1 MAGEFSRLEEKP
13 ASRYFPGFDPAGT
26 KLGSGGG
33 IAHLMVEAWRQTG
46 HGLTLEEWLRDSAKL
61 TLLAGGQSRRLPAYA
76 AVSKILLPFKVLRGS
91 TGQRLNQTLFD
102 RQAPDYERVLDHAP
116 ARSVALIASGDV
128 FLRFGAHLPP
138 FPEAD
143 ILALGMWVKPEVAKD
158 FGVFFTRRDQPD
170 ELAFFLQKPSAEE
183 IQSLSATHHYLVD
196 TGMWLLSE
204 RAILTLLRRCGWNG
218 TAFAHG
224 VPDFY
229 ELYADLGLGLGAHPT
244 KVDPELRELT
254 CSVVSLPEAE
264 FYHMGTNRQ
273 LIGAISALETRL
285 REKLPNA
292 TGFVVHPDQHVQN
305 SVFDAPLRR
314 RENHTLWVENSM
326 IPATWHL
333 EHEHLLTNIPD
344 NAWDLHLEPG
354 VCLDF
359 APIGER
365 DFCVRPYGI
374 DDQFK
379 GALGSPDTLWLG
391 VPVAQWFAARGLT
404 LAQAGLDPQTDIQQG
419 ALFPCLPPEALVAG
433 LIEWLFARVPQA
445 DPRWRALWLT
455 SPRLSAQ
462 EIAERVNLPR
472 LYAQRRGNLARGLG
486 RLVANQQ
493 WNFIFDLDLQATA
506 DTFAKTDIELP
517 PPLPE
522 TGVSIAPLHRIHDR
536 MLRSAIARNRGQ
548 EGWQKEEDLAFGQLQ
563 ELIIDEARI
572 SAVTPRRNVLDD
584 QIIWGRSP
592 VRLDLAGGWS
602 DTPPYCIEH
611 GGKVLNLAVNLNG
624 QPPVQVF
631 AKLSAKPHIVL
642 RSIDLGIEKTLS
654 TYEEIADYRE
664 PGADFS
670 LAKAALALAGFLPKF
685 HACPQYPTLQSQLEA
700 FGGGIEIS
708 LLAAAPKGSGLGT
721 SSILSATLLGVLSEL
736 CGLGWDRQVLFG
748 RTLALEQ
755 MLTTGGGWQDQA
767 GALYRGIKLIETSPG
782 LDQKPTLRW
791 LPEHLFTGEGSLNR
805 VLLYYTGITRLAKN
819 ILKEIVRGMFLNS
832 RRHLDI
838 IDEIQA
844 HAETT
849 FQAIQTQDWDA
860 LAAAIRKSWEL
871 NQRLD
876 AGTNPPG
883 VQVILNAV
891 EPQLAGAKLLGAGG
905 GGYLLMF
912 AKSEDD
918 ARKIRATLTG
928 APPNP
933 MARFV
938 DFSISDTGMQITRS

>member
-1 MAGEFSRLEEKP
+1 MAGEFSRLEDKP
-13 ASRYFPGFDPAGT
+13 APRYFPGFDPAGT

-33 IAHLMVEAWRQTG
+33 IAQLIVEAWRQTG
-46 HGLTLEEWLRDSAKL
+46 NGLTLEEWLRDSAKL

-91 TGQRLNQTLFD
+91 TGQRLDQTLFD

-116 ARSVALIASGDV
+116 AQSVALIASGDV

-138 FPEAD
+138 FPEVD
-143 ILALGMWVKPEVAKD
+143 ILAMGMWVKPEVARD
-158 FGVFFTRRDQPD
+158 FGVFFTRRDRPD

-183 IQSLSATHHYLVD
+183 IQTLSATHHYLVD

-204 RAILTLLRRCGWNG
+204 RAIMTLLRRCGWDG
-218 TAFAHG
+218 TRFANG

-229 ELYADLGLGLGAHPT
+229 ELYADLGLGLGSEAT
-244 KVDPELRELT
+244 KEDPELRRLT

-264 FYHMGTNRQ
+264 FYHLGTNRQ

-285 REKLPNA
+285 RERLPNA
-292 TGFVVHPDQHVQN
+292 TGFIVHPDQHVQN

-314 RENHTLWVENSM
+314 RENHTLWVENST
-326 IPATWHL
+326 IPATWYL
-333 EHEHLLTNIPD
+333 EHEHLLTNVPD
-344 NAWDLHLEPG
+344 NAWTLRLEPG

-359 APIGER
+359 APIGETGI
-365 DFCVRPYGI
+365 CVRPYGI
-374 DDQFK
+374 DDSFK
-379 GALGSPDTLWLG
+379 GALNSPDTLWLG
-391 VPVAQWFAARGLT
+391 APVAEWFAARGIDF
-404 LAQAGLDPQTDIQQG
+404 AQAGLDPQADIQQS
-419 ALFPCLPPEALVAG
+419 AIFPCLPPEAMNGELM
-433 LIEWLFARVPQA
+433 EWLFARQPKL
-445 DPRWRALWLT
+445 DESWKALWLA

-462 EIAERVNLPR
+462 AICEQVNLER
-472 LYAQRRGNLARGLG
+472 LYEQRQGNLARGLG

-506 DTFAKTDIELP
+506 DTFAKTNIELP
-517 PPLPE
+517 PPLCKNAVPLD
-522 TGVSIAPLHRIHDR
+522 PLHRIHDR

-548 EGWQKEEDLAFGQLQ
+548 QGWELEEEQAFAQLQ
-563 ELIIDEARI
+563 ELIIHEARVD
-572 SAVTPRRNVLDD
+572 AVTPRRNLLDD

-592 VRLDLAGGWS
+592 VRFDLAGGWS

-624 QPPVQVF
+624 QPPIQVF
-631 AKLSAKPHIVL
+631 AKLSPSHHIVL
-642 RSIDLGIEKTLS
+642 RSIDLGIEKRLM

-685 HACPQYPTLQSQLEA
+685 QTCPQYPTLQSQLEA

-708 LLAAAPKGSGLGT
+708 LLSAVPKGSGLGT

-736 CGLGWDRQVLFG
+736 CGLGWDRQVLFS

-791 LPEHLFTGEGSLNR
+791 LPEHLLTGEASLNR

-838 IDEIQA
+838 VDEINA
-844 HAETT
+844 HAETA
-849 FQAIQTQDWDA
+849 FRAIQTSDWDA
-860 LAAAIRKSWEL
+860 LAAAIRNSWEL

-876 AGTNPPG
+876 SGTNPPA
-883 VQVILNAV
+883 VQAILSAV
-891 EPQLAGAKLLGAGG
+891 EPHVAGAKLLGAGG

-912 AKSEDD
+912 AKSEEA
-918 ARKIRATLTG
+918 AREIRATLTG
-928 APPNP
+928 TPPNP